1 MTKRIIVKVL
11 DGKENT
17 IEENRVEYLTGVP
30 EDILFY
36 EKDGVTYANWWNGD
50 NPPNIIS
57 IPVRQIVSID

>member
-36 EKDGVTYANWWNGD
+36 EKDGVTYANWWNRD